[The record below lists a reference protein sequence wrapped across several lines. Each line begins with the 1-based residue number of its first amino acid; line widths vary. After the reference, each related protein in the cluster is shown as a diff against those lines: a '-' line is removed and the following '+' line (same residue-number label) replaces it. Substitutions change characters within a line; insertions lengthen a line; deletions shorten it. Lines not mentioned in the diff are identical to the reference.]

1 MVLTLGL
8 LSSCGS
14 ADSGKAEPAKEE
26 AEPAKEEGKFEE
38 EWQKMQDTFKEL
50 GVEECEKAF
59 TQFVYNKVNGL

>member
-1 MVLTLGL
+1 MQSKLDEYAQIGL
-8 LSSCGS
+8 VTVTR
-14 ADSGKAEPAKEE
+14 A
-26 AEPAKEEGKFEE
+26 EEGKFEE